1 MCARVVASAGKNTK
15 RAGGRPGGGVEGRAL
30 TTDAP
35 PPNTNRSRNT
45 ESSAAAAAAAAQQ
58 SVVGESVFRQSFT
71 TRPALRSSRP
81 VFFFGAPVP
90 PSHGYGFRLLSV
102 FFLAPS
108 RHCTESVFV
117 TYPHRS
123 SPFDRTVIII
133 NRPYPVHVVNT
144 VRF

>member
-15 RAGGRPGGGVEGRAL
+15 RAGGWLGGGVEGRTL

-45 ESSAAAAAAAAQQ
+45 ESSTAAAAAQQ

-71 TRPALRSSRP
+71 TRPTLRSSRP

-108 RHCTESVFV
+108 RHCTESVFRHV
-117 TYPHRS
+117 PPRLL
-123 SPFDRTVIII
+123 PFWLYS
-133 NRPYPVHVVNT
+133 NNY
-144 VRF
+144 